1 MIKER
6 LFGMW
11 AKFIGL
17 FKVVKGSVKVVDT
30 NEGLLDVIS
39 RIRVIKD
46 KVMDLIRIEDMASTT
61 KYDILEYQKE
71 IDEFRIAALD
81 SLGIGNYTGRTQFLL
96 INKIL
101 VDSSEVIELITRVV
115 LMSETDKDIK
125 RPCLVYSGEVV

>member
-1 MIKER
+1 VSCF
-6 LFGMW
+6 LFQ
-11 AKFIGL
+11 
-17 FKVVKGSVKVVDT
+17 
-30 NEGLLDVIS
+30 N
-39 RIRVIKD
+39 
-46 KVMDLIRIEDMASTT
+46 
-61 KYDILEYQKE
+61 DILEYQKE

-125 RPCLVYSGEVV
+125 RPCLVYSGQVV

>member
-1 MIKER
+1 
-6 LFGMW
+6 
-11 AKFIGL
+11 
-17 FKVVKGSVKVVDT
+17 
-30 NEGLLDVIS
+30 
-39 RIRVIKD
+39 
-46 KVMDLIRIEDMASTT
+46 MDLIRIEDMASTT

-101 VDSSEVIELITRVV
+101 VDSSEVMELITRVV

-125 RPCLVYSGEVV
+125 RPCLVYSGQVV

>member
-1 MIKER
+1 MLTER

-71 IDEFRIAALD
+71 IDEFRISALD
-81 SLGIGNYTGRTQFLL
+81 SLGIGNYTGRKQFLL

-125 RPCLVYSGEVV
+125 RPCLVYSGQVV